1 MWYLVVVDVWEEE
14 VVVVVVVVVV
24 MGDLRRWRT
33 VVRRTGA

>member
-14 VVVVVVVVVV
+14 DVVVVVV